1 MLKWKWLS
9 YKIFF
14 KDASVHFVRSLVDCC
29 YIRISL
35 LIQNCV
41 YVIQALYQK
50 EEDKFGYC
58 KSSMT
63 LSITILVSIVI
74 LLLKVEV
81 ASLYHIF
88 HESNFTF
95 STWRDSDEGF
105 NCSPNQTYVVM
116 CRNRWSN
123 IEIDMHHC
131 TTQCAHGG
139 KAVLTAIIIVE
150 SITIGALLVYAY
162 RKPRIV
168 EKERVK
174 IQKWITTMAVTDA
187 KNKISNNI

>member
-1 MLKWKWLS
+1 
-9 YKIFF
+9 
-14 KDASVHFVRSLVDCC
+14 
-29 YIRISL
+29 
-35 LIQNCV
+35 
-41 YVIQALYQK
+41 
-50 EEDKFGYC
+50 
-58 KSSMT
+58 MT
-63 LSITILVSIVI
+63 LSITILVSVVI

-88 HESNFTF
+88 QESNFTF

-105 NCSPNQTYVVM
+105 NCAPNQTYVVM

-168 EKERVK
+168 EKEQVK
-174 IQKWITTMAVTDA
+174 IQKWITTMEVTDA